1 MKMST
6 ERRYNEKEI
15 AAIFKQAAEDFE
27 IAQKNVAS
35 AEGLTLS
42 EIEGIAKEVGISP
55 EFISRAVAK
64 VDARQNPS
72 REIKLIGLPIE
83 VKRVATIS
91 GGFGDSD
98 WDRLVVDLHD
108 TFGVIGSTKDDG
120 RVRTWSS
127 ENMHVRVEPAGSDYR
142 LRIEKTNSI
151 ATISMVMGGIFVFM
165 SLMFMAIL
173 MTKGRFLT
181 QMDDTLI
188 GFILAAI
195 GLGAGGFSARRLPG
209 WHKTESKK
217 IDDLIARTLNNEVQ
231 NETMDSSVVRE
242 EERLNIDDFGYQADP
257 MSVQQKGRQK
267 AK

>member
-1 MKMST
+1 MST

-27 IAQKNVAS
+27 IAQQNVAS
-35 AEGLTLS
+35 PEGLTLS

-55 EFISRAVAK
+55 DFISRAAAK

-72 REIKLIGLPIE
+72 REKKLVGLPIE
-83 VKRVATIS
+83 VKRVTTLP
-91 GGFGDSD
+91 GEFGDSD

-120 RVRTWSS
+120 RVRTWTS
-127 ENMHVRVEPAGSDYR
+127 ETMHVRVEPAGSDYR

-151 ATISMVMGGIFVFM
+151 AAISMVMGGIFVFM

-173 MTKGRFLT
+173 MTKGRFMT

-195 GLGAGGFSARRLPG
+195 GIGAGGFSARRLPG
-209 WHKTESKK
+209 WHKTESKR
-217 IDDLIARTLNNEVQ
+217 IDDIIARALNSDAQSESV
-231 NETMDSSVVRE
+231 DSSEVHE
-242 EERLNIDDFGYQADP
+242 EQRINIDDFGYEADP
-257 MSVQQKGRQK
+257 ASVHQKGREK

>member
-1 MKMST
+1 MKMGT

-15 AAIFKQAAEDFE
+15 AAIFKQAAEDFDV
-27 IAQKNVAS
+27 AQQNVAPG
-35 AEGLTLS
+35 EGLTLS
-42 EIEGIAKEVGISP
+42 EIEGIAREVGISP
-55 EFISRAVAK
+55 DFISRAAAK
-64 VDARQNPS
+64 VDARHNPVG
-72 REIKLIGLPIE
+72 EKKMVGLPIE
-83 VKRVATIS
+83 VKRVATIP
-91 GGFGDSD
+91 GEFGDSD

-120 RVRTWSS
+120 RVRTWTS

-151 ATISMVMGGIFVFM
+151 AAISLVMGGIFVFM

-195 GLGAGGFSARRLPG
+195 GLGAGGFSARRMPA
-209 WHKTESKK
+209 WHKTESKR
-217 IDDLIARTLNNEVQ
+217 IEGIIART
-231 NETMDSSVVRE
+231 MDGNVEKEPVDSPVVRE
-242 EERLNIDDFGYQADP
+242 EARLNIDDLGYEADP
-257 MSVQQKGRQK
+257 SSVHQKGRQK

>member
-1 MKMST
+1 MST
-6 ERRYNEKEI
+6 EKKYNEKEI

-27 IAQKNVAS
+27 VAQQNVS
-35 AEGLTLS
+35 SGEGLTLS
-42 EIEGIAKEVGISP
+42 EIEEIAKEVGITP
-55 EFISRAVAK
+55 EFISRAAAK
-64 VDARQNPS
+64 VDARHSPS
-72 REIKLIGLPIE
+72 GEKKLVGLPIE
-83 VKRVATIS
+83 VKRVVTVP

-108 TFGVIGSTKDDG
+108 TFGVIGSTKEDG
-120 RVRTWSS
+120 RVRTWTS
-127 ENMHVRVEPAGSDYR
+127 ENMHVRLEPAGSDYR

-151 ATISMVMGGIFVFM
+151 AAISMVMGGIFVFM

-173 MTKGRFLT
+173 MTKGRFMT

-209 WHKTESKK
+209 WHKTESERM
-217 IDDLIARTLNNEVQ
+217 DDIIARTLGSDEQREHVDAS
-231 NETMDSSVVRE
+231 MIHE
-242 EERLNIDDFGYQADP
+242 EERIPIDDLGYDTDP
-257 MSVQQKGRQK
+257 VSARQKGRQK